1 MILSWNTTKRCN
13 LYCKHCYRD
22 SDEHKAENEL
32 STEEGFRLIEQI
44 KETGIFKILILSGG
58 EPLLR
63 ADLEELVAHTK
74 KQGMIPVLGTNGTLL
89 TKERAKSLKE
99 AGVAAV
105 GISIDAINREQHD
118 GFRQTKGS
126 FDKAKEGIKNALEA
140 GMRVQIN
147 PTITKDNVKD
157 LENFVTLATEIGA
170 SAVHPFFLVEAGRGK
185 CLSDNALSDDA
196 YFEALKTV
204 MSLQKDSQVELKPT
218 CAPQFMSIAKEM
230 EIPMRF
236 TRGCLAG
243 ISYCCILPN
252 GDVHVC
258 PYLPLEAGNV
268 RNESFK
274 IIWETSPIFLKLR
287 DKELYEGNC
296 GDCDHHSIC
305 GGCRARAYYKTG
317 DFLDQDPM
325 SNHCFKQS
333 GCHDE

>member
-22 SDEHKAENEL
+22 SDAHEAENEL
-32 STEEGFRLIEQI
+32 TTEEGFRLIDQI
-44 KETGIFKILILSGG
+44 KATGIFKILILSGG

-63 ADLEELVAHTK
+63 EDLEQLVAHAK
-74 KQGMIPVLGTNGTLL
+74 EQGLVPVLGTNGTLL
-89 TKERAKSLKE
+89 TKERASRLKE

-105 GISIDAINREQHD
+105 GISIDAITSAQHD

-126 FDKAKEGIKNALEA
+126 FDKAIEGIKNAIEV

-147 PTITKDNVKD
+147 PTITKDNVSD
-157 LENFVTLATEIGA
+157 LNKIVSLARDLGA

-185 CLSDNALSDDA
+185 CISDNALSDQG

-204 MSLQKDSQVELKPT
+204 MTIQKESEIELKPT
-218 CAPQFMSIAKEM
+218 CAPQFMAIAKEM
-230 EIPMRF
+230 DIPMRF

-268 RNESFK
+268 RVMDFDS
-274 IIWETSPIFLKLR
+274 IWATSPIFLELR
-287 DKELYEGNC
+287 NKELYKGNC
-296 GDCDHHSIC
+296 GECSHHEIC

-317 DFLDQDPM
+317 DFLDRDPM
-325 SNHCFKQS
+325 SSYCFRPS
-333 GCHDE
+333 RCLDE